1 MLLQNTVFLLSFS
14 KNYSHCSCR
23 GLNNKMEKEKHFYCT
38 RRHQQLNKSQH
49 LSRPGPLHPV
59 GAHED
64 ELAPQRVPAAVLV
77 LSGVEGGGRHV
88 LVVGIDEKMNASGSA
103 CSRRR
108 REQTEECK

>member
-38 RRHQQLNKSQH
+38 RRHQLIKCQH
-49 LSRPGPLHPV
+49 LSRPRPLHPV

-77 LSGVEGGGRHV
+77 ISGVEGGGRHV
-88 LVVGIDEKMNASGSA
+88 LVVGIDEMTA
-103 CSRRR
+103 CSCRR